1 MSKPERNS
9 TILIVEDEKPLRQAL
24 VDKFTR
30 EGFSILEA
38 KDGEEGLRAAQ
49 DKHPALI
56 LLDIIMPKMDG
67 MTMLQE
73 LRRDDAAGK
82 IPVII
87 LTNLTDAKAV
97 EKAVGQGVYDF
108 LVKSDWRLEEVV
120 AKVKKKLG

>member
-73 LRRDDAAGK
+73 LRRDDAAGG